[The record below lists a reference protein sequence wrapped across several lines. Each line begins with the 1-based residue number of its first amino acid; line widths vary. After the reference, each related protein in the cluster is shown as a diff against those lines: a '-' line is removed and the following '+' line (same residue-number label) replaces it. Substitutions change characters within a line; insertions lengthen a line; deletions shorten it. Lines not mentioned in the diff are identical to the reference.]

1 MLSRVPRWLRLEIEE
16 LDVDSDADLFQIY
29 DDKVPVLRTKE
40 GKVVAAGKWSL
51 LALVPALLRHRL
63 MGS

>member
-16 LDVDSDADLFQIY
+16 LDVDSDADLFQLY

-40 GKVVAAGKWSL
+40 GQVVAAGKWTRLGLVSSL
-51 LALVPALLRHRL
+51 LRRRL
-63 MGS
+63 KRS